1 MSSEDERRALL
12 ALTVSSTST
21 STSGGGADGGT
32 DGSGG
37 TRGRVLATLFV
48 GSVLFLASVV
58 AVSTRE
64 ADVRANERLGD
75 ALDADAS
82 SVWSLER
89 LVTPEA
95 LGEPRPVA
103 AALGRYNVSVPRKP
117 SGKRSPITYT
127 LHMGCES
134 DALKTAFPEFFGPG
148 ANVTEARIVYHNFN
162 GKDFFEWSKGV
173 KMESSNLFP
182 GDTQTWAATT
192 AALNHEWGFAL
203 KNAQGTILR
212 EIGPNRFNSQ
222 RVRRKN
228 LPRSALNV
236 HDSCV
241 HSYGGFINR
250 IINIDAMRT
259 TERSPR
265 GYVDFTFGTCRESC
279 HPDGEPH
286 EWTAAERD
294 LMTSVLEAQPPR
306 GIGFSY
312 IMFGWNNLG
321 VCTMNLYA
329 SRSPP
334 GNPAT
339 ECEDIVIHFDPRP
352 KWPGHASRFIT
363 DDNRCGTWQFSYAPE
378 SDTSWHWRTD
388 KLGSIEEN
396 DDTEWRID
404 FKYTAGGV
412 EIRMGKDKEYYNL
425 FPWSGDSGV
434 DAITRITKGFNTHYH
449 RAGVPGTCYLSAV
462 WPERAPKDP
471 FYVP

>member
-1 MSSEDERRALL
+1 MSSEDERGMLL
-12 ALTVSSTST
+12 ASTSA
-21 STSGGGADGGT
+21 SGDREGARSSAGAGA
-32 DGSGG
+32 
-37 TRGRVLATLFV
+37 RWVLASVV
-48 GSVLFLASVV
+48 GVVVFLASVV
-58 AVSTRE
+58 AVWTRE

-95 LGEPRPVA
+95 LGAPRPVE
-103 AALGRYNVSVPRKP
+103 AALGRYNVRVPRKP

-148 ANVTEARIVYHNFN
+148 ANVTEARIVYHNFGGN
-162 GKDFFEWSKGV
+162 EFFDWSKGV

-182 GDTQTWAATT
+182 GDTQAWAVTT
-192 AALNHEWGFAL
+192 DALNHEWGFAL
-203 KNAQGTILR
+203 KNAQGKILR
-212 EIGPNRFNSQ
+212 EVGPNKFNSK
-222 RVRRKN
+222 RVRRKD
-228 LPRSALNV
+228 LPRSALQV
-236 HDSCV
+236 RDSCV
-241 HSYGGFINR
+241 HSYGGYINR
-250 IINIDAMRT
+250 IINIDAART

-286 EWTAAERD
+286 EWTPAERN

-312 IMFGWNNLG
+312 IMYGWNNLG
-321 VCTMNLYA
+321 VCTMNLFA
-329 SRSPP
+329 SRADTS
-334 GNPAT
+334 NPT
-339 ECEDIVIHFDPRP
+339 QMCDDIVIHFDPRP
-352 KWPGHASRFIT
+352 KWSGHPSRFIT
-363 DDNRCGTWQFSYAPE
+363 DDSRCGTWQNNYAAE
-378 SDTSWHWRTD
+378 SDQSWWWRTD

-404 FKYTAGGV
+404 FKYTAAGV

-434 DAITRITKGFNTHYH
+434 DAITRITTAFNTNYH

>member
-1 MSSEDERRALL
+1 MSSEDERGALL
-12 ALTVSSTST
+12 ASTVSSTST
-21 STSGGGADGGT
+21 PRGGADGGA
-32 DGSGG
+32 DGGAG
-37 TRGRVLATLFV
+37 WVLATLFA
-48 GSVLFLASVV
+48 GFFFLASVV

-64 ADVRANERLGD
+64 VDVRANERLGGP
-75 ALDADAS
+75 LDADAA

-95 LGEPRPVA
+95 LGAPAPMA
-103 AALGRYNVSVPRKP
+103 AALGRYNVRVPRKP

-148 ANVTEARIVYHNFN
+148 ANVTEARIVYHNFDGN
-162 GKDFFEWSKGV
+162 EFFDWSKGV

-182 GDTQTWAATT
+182 GDTHAWAATT
-192 AALNHEWGFAL
+192 DALNHEWGFAL
-203 KNAQGTILR
+203 KNAQGRILR
-212 EIGPNRFNSQ
+212 EVGPNNFNSK
-222 RVRRKN
+222 RVRRKD
-228 LPRSALNV
+228 LPRSALDV
-236 HDSCV
+236 RDSCV
-241 HSYGGFINR
+241 HSYGGYINR
-250 IINIDAMRT
+250 IINIDAART

-265 GYVDFTFGTCRESC
+265 GYVDFTFGACRESC

-312 IMFGWNNLG
+312 IMYGWNNLG
-321 VCTMNLYA
+321 VCTMNLFA

-334 GNPAT
+334 GNPT
-339 ECEDIVIHFDPRP
+339 QVCDDIVIHFDPRP
-352 KWPGHASRFIT
+352 KWSGHPSLFIT
-363 DDNRCGTWQFSYAPE
+363 DDRRCGTWQNNYAPVN
-378 SDTSWHWRTD
+378 DQSWWWRTD

-434 DAITRITKGFNTHYH
+434 DAITRITTAFNANFH
-449 RAGVPGTCYLSAV
+449 RAGVPGTGCYLSAV